1 MSKIECWA
9 AVEKNGDE
17 FFYSGKPV
25 WNEEDQEWYLGNEND
40 KYIQIPK
47 GTIRRLTGM
56 FLQYTDDPIK
66 IQ

>member
-1 MSKIECWA
+1 MSKTECWA

-25 WNEEDQEWYLGNEND
+25 WNEKDQEWYLGNEND
-40 KYIQIPK
+40 KYIQVPK
-47 GTIRRLTGM
+47 GIIRRLTGM

-66 IQ
+66 I

>member
-9 AVEKNGDE
+9 TVEKNGDE

-40 KYIQIPK
+40 KYIQVPK
-47 GTIRRLTGM
+47 GTIRRLTGI